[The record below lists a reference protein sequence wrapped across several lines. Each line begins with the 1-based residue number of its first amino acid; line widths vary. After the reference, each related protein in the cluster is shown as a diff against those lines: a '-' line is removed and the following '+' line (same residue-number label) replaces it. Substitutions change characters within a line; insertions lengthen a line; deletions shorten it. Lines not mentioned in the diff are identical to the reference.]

1 MDHLFC
7 SHRSCV
13 EAASSALCCL
23 VSAIHFLYC
32 SLRSGVKLQPC
43 VQVWSDVVT
52 SSHLSDASRSESAV
66 GLTRRR
72 SPAASPTRRLRFED
86 ETETEVETRYRERQR
101 RRAPPHGTSVLVSKP
116 QLRLYVKDR
125 MGEEQQEAGHVV
137 DGHIWPSGTDHCTSC
152 KRVSGGGFS
161 LNIHHPPNVLK
172 DRGRTLNRPH
182 LHVRSEPIRE
192 TYIGCVTLS
201 EINRGQVGGEHPA
214 SNQGRRKNQVQH
226 YGNQANSLLATP
238 TTDLP
243 INPYAN
249 NQQNTSV
256 QPPSFDPP
264 TSKCPHSPSVMMS
277 QSISLDSTKV
287 GNNTTQQQA
296 ELQKPAAAHQEKKR
310 SPLVVGG
317 SVDFRER
324 SSTSETTGDS
334 RYPR

>member
-1 MDHLFC
+1 MDHLSC
-7 SHRSCV
+7 SHPSCTEV
-13 EAASSALCCL
+13 ASSVLSCL
-23 VSAIHFLYC
+23 VSAILFLY
-32 SLRSGVKLQPC
+32 SALRSGVKLQPC
-43 VQVWSDVVT
+43 VQVQSDVVT
-52 SSHLSDASRSESAV
+52 SSHLSEVSGSESAV

-101 RRAPPHGTSVLVSKP
+101 RRAPPRGTSVLVSKP

-125 MGEEQQEAGHVV
+125 MGEEQQGEGHVV

-152 KRVSGGGFS
+152 RRVLGGGFS
-161 LNIHHPPNVLK
+161 LNIHHPPDVLK

-201 EINRGQVGGEHPA
+201 EISRGQVGGEHPA
-214 SNQGRRKNQVQH
+214 SNHGKKKSQVQR
-226 YGNQANSLLATP
+226 YGNQANSLLVTP

-256 QPPSFDPP
+256 QPPSFAPP
-264 TSKCPHSPSVMMS
+264 TSKCPHSPPVMMS
-277 QSISLDSTKV
+277 QNISLDSTKA
-287 GNNTTQQQA
+287 GNNTTQKQA
-296 ELQKPAAAHQEKKR
+296 ELQKPAVDHQEKER
-310 SPLVVGG
+310 TPLVVGG
-317 SVDFRER
+317 SVDPRER

>member
-1 MDHLFC
+1 MDHLSC
-7 SHRSCV
+7 SHPSCV
-13 EAASSALCCL
+13 EVASSTLCCL
-23 VSAIHFLYC
+23 VSAILFLY
-32 SLRSGVKLQPC
+32 SALRSGVKLQPC
-43 VQVWSDVVT
+43 VQVRSDVVT
-52 SSHLSDASRSESAV
+52 SSQSHPSDVSGSESAV

-101 RRAPPHGTSVLVSKP
+101 RRVPPHGTSVLVSKP

-125 MGEEQQEAGHVV
+125 MGEEQHGAGHVV

-152 KRVSGGGFS
+152 RRVLGGGFS
-161 LNIHHPPNVLK
+161 LNIHHPPDVLK

-201 EINRGQVGGEHPA
+201 EVGQVGGEYPA
-214 SNQGRRKNQVQH
+214 SNHGRRKNQVQRC
-226 YGNQANSLLATP
+226 GNQANSLLATP

-256 QPPSFDPP
+256 QPPSFAPP

-277 QSISLDSTKV
+277 QSISLDSSKV

-296 ELQKPAAAHQEKKR
+296 GLQKPAAAHQEKER

-317 SVDFRER
+317 GVALRER
-324 SSTSETTGDS
+324 SSASETTGDS

>member
-1 MDHLFC
+1 MDHLSC
-7 SHRSCV
+7 SHPSCIEV
-13 EAASSALCCL
+13 ANSALCCL
-23 VSAIHFLYC
+23 VPAILFLY
-32 SLRSGVKLQPC
+32 SALRLGVKLQPC
-43 VQVWSDVVT
+43 VQVRSDVVT
-52 SSHLSDASRSESAV
+52 SSHLSDVSGSELAV
-66 GLTRRR
+66 RR

-101 RRAPPHGTSVLVSKP
+101 RRAPPHGTSVLASKP

-125 MGEEQQEAGHVV
+125 MGEEPQGAGHVV

-152 KRVSGGGFS
+152 RRVLGGEFS
-161 LNIHHPPNVLK
+161 LNIHHPPDVLK

-201 EINRGQVGGEHPA
+201 EVSRGQVGGEHPA
-214 SNQGRRKNQVQH
+214 SNHGRKKNQVQR
-226 YGNQANSLLATP
+226 YGNRANSLLATP

-256 QPPSFDPP
+256 QPPSFTPP
-264 TSKCPHSPSVMMS
+264 TSKCPHSPPVMIS
-277 QSISLDSTKV
+277 QIISLDSTKV
-287 GNNTTQQQA
+287 TQKQA
-296 ELQKPAAAHQEKKR
+296 ELQKPAADHQVKER

-317 SVDFRER
+317 SVDLRER
-324 SSTSETTGDS
+324 SSASETTGDS
-334 RYPR
+334 HFPR